1 MKARKKKKKRMVG
14 AGREKHVK
22 RTVRLE
28 LERRRNSF
36 PQFVVNKD
44 TCLQK
49 MSVMSPIRYHH
60 VDRAEVPRKDKNE
73 AWDHFGSA
81 AEIDQRERELLKNDG
96 RNLEDVDWL
105 RERRTNV

>member
-1 MKARKKKKKRMVG
+1 M
-14 AGREKHVK
+14 K

-49 MSVMSPIRYHH
+49 MSVMSPIRHHH

-81 AEIDQRERELLKNDG
+81 EDSRSIRERE
-96 RNLEDVDWL
+96 
-105 RERRTNV
+105 RERASEERWKES

>member
-1 MKARKKKKKRMVG
+1 MVGRGG

-49 MSVMSPIRYHH
+49 MSVMSPIRHHH

-73 AWDHFGSA
+73 AWD
-81 AEIDQRERELLKNDG
+81 ILDQQQTQDRSERERASE
-96 RNLEDVDWL
+96 
-105 RERRTNV
+105 ERWKES